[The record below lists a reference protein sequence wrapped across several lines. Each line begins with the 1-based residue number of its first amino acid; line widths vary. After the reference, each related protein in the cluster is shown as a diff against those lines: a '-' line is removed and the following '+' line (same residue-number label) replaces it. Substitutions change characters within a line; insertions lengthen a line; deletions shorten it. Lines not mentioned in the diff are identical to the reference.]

1 MARISVLFGT
11 RPEAIKLAPVVR
23 MLREAREIDCRVCTT
38 AQHREMADQVLEAF
52 DLTPDAD
59 LDLMRAGQTLAELT
73 ARGISAIDGYLTREQ
88 PDLVLVQGDTT
99 SVLCAAI
106 AAFYRRIPLGHV
118 EAGLRTG
125 DMTAPWPEEANRV
138 LTTRL
143 AALHFAPTERSRQ
156 NLLAEGVAADRI
168 HLTGNTVVD
177 ALLMILPAVRA
188 APPVIPGLPTALTA
202 PDDSRPLVLITGHRR
217 ESFGA
222 GFEAICRAIA
232 ALAGRFRD
240 TAFVYPVHLNPAVRA
255 PVRGILGTG
264 TGAGEN
270 VYLIDPLGYREFVAL
285 MDRATLILTD
295 SGGVQEE
302 APSLGKP
309 VLVMRATTER
319 PEAVEAGTARLVGT
333 DFETIVAEVSR
344 LLTDRAAYE
353 AMSRALNP
361 YGDGC
366 AAGRIVTACRDFLRG
381 GGR

>member
-1 MARISVLFGT
+1 
-11 RPEAIKLAPVVR
+11 
-23 MLREAREIDCRVCTT
+23 
-38 AQHREMADQVLEAF
+38 
-52 DLTPDAD
+52 
-59 LDLMRAGQTLAELT
+59 MRAGQSLAELT
-73 ARGISAIDGYLTREQ
+73 ARGIEAIDGYLAQDQ

-99 SVLCAAI
+99 TVLCAAL

-143 AALHFAPTERSRQ
+143 ATLHFAPTERSRQ
-156 NLLAEGVAADRI
+156 NLLTEGVPLERI
-168 HLTGNTVVD
+168 VLTGNTVVD
-177 ALLMILPAVRA
+177 ALLLVLEQVRT
-188 APPVIPGLPTALTA
+188 APPLIPGLPPALTA
-202 PDDSRPLVLITGHRR
+202 PGPSRPLVLITGHRR

-240 TAFVYPVHLNPAVRA
+240 TAFVYPVHLNPEVRA
-255 PVRGILGTG
+255 PVGRILGSS
-264 TGAGEN
+264 AGEN
-270 VYLIDPLGYREFVAL
+270 IYLIDPLGYREFVAL

-333 DFETIVAEVSR
+333 DFATIVAEVSR

-353 AMSRALNP
+353 AMSRAHNP
-361 YGDGC
+361 YGDGR
-366 AAGRIVTACRDFLRG
+366 AAERIVAACRAFLQGDRC
-381 GGR
+381 